1 MVLAYAV
8 PGVLAPLP
16 SADGRGQRYHAG
28 AAWSARCRVPA
39 ASQIQQR
46 AAANEQDYAKG
57 SSREHNVAPAQ
68 INLIWTVTDPHELDP
83 EAAPNGGSGALSDKL
98 AGYGA

>member
-46 AAANEQDYAKG
+46 AAANEQGYAKDRAA
-57 SSREHNVAPAQ
+57 SSMLR
-68 INLIWTVTDPHELDP
+68 
-83 EAAPNGGSGALSDKL
+83 
-98 AGYGA
+98 